1 MKPLPAE
8 PSATEKDDT
17 SSTRFEHLTRNDLL
31 LVRSYEP
38 NFMAEVDRA
47 WLAKRPVHLQLHGYE
62 SNKDIIAACLWYA
75 LDHGV
80 QVMVSSIAA
89 KVTEAASESQS
100 QSRTPLVKV

>member
-1 MKPLPAE
+1 MQLLPAQ
-8 PSATEKDDT
+8 PSATEKDRT

-38 NFMAEVDRA
+38 DFMAEVDRA
-47 WLAKRPVHLQLHGYE
+47 WLAKRSVHLQVNGYE

-80 QVMVSSIAA
+80 QVVVSSIAA
-89 KVTEAASESQS
+89 KVTEAPLES
-100 QSRTPLVKV
+100 